1 MEYEI
6 FVDKDS
12 NGRVIVD
19 FYGLDFDITNEFV
32 DGKCHK
38 VIFGDPIVF
47 VLKEAEVKDEPVKNS
62 NTAEESPETHEGTT
76 EPDHSEASKEDHNEI
91 TKESEEHKESEHSE
105 EVLEHSPV
113 ETSVDEVADDHS
125 VTSEEA
131 PAEEKT
137 EESSEE
143 AVSAPVENTEE
154 SHPSDD
160 SNNENTPMEEDVME
174 DHKETEH
181 NPETQEG
188 EN

>member
-6 FVDKDS
+6 FVEKDS

-19 FYGLDFDITNEFV
+19 FYGLDFDITEEFV
-32 DGKCHK
+32 NGKCHK

-47 VLKEAEVKDEPVKNS
+47 VLKGSEAKDEPVENS
-62 NTAEESPETHEGTT
+62 NTAEESLETHEEVS
-76 EPDHSEASKEDHNEI
+76 EPEHSEASEEDHP
-91 TKESEEHKESEHSE
+91 EEAIEY
-105 EVLEHSPV
+105 SPV
-113 ETSVDEVADDHS
+113 ETSGDEVADDHY
-125 VTSEEA
+125 VTSEET
-131 PAEEKT
+131 PTEEKT

-143 AVSAPVENTEE
+143 AVSAPVENTEV

-181 NPETQEG
+181 NPGTQEG